1 MSGRTPLPNQL
12 RWAAR
17 RIFPSLLFLT
27 LALAAGI
34 AAPSRILLWTN
45 GYHATPEEL
54 GLHHFQQDI
63 LGNPQHHRVPVAA
76 ADTLRSPLPGLYSGA
91 GFLPPGDPSSE
102 IALLSLVPL
111 IALLLV
117 RARPPRA
124 RRGAPL
130 ISLFPPE
137 PPPRPLS

>member
-1 MSGRTPLPNQL
+1 MSGQTHLPNRL

-17 RIFPSLLFLT
+17 RILPPLLFLV

-34 AAPSRILLWTN
+34 AAPSRVLLWTN

-63 LGNPQHHRVPVAA
+63 LGNSQHHRVPIGA
-76 ADTLRSPLPGLYSGA
+76 ADTLRSALPGLYSGA
-91 GFLPPGDPSSE
+91 GFLSLGDPSSE
-102 IALLSLVPL
+102 IALLSLAPL

-117 RARPPRA
+117 RARPARA
-124 RRGAPL
+124 RGGAPL

-137 PPPRPLS
+137 PPPKLLS